1 MLSSLALV
9 ALLLTVAAPGAG
21 AAAPAQPN
29 PHVTL
34 DTTKGKIVL
43 VLYADKAPKT
53 VANFLHYVRQHHY
66 DGIIFHRV
74 IAGFMVQ
81 GGGFDPQ
88 GVERPTGAPIQNES
102 KNGVSNERGTIAMAR
117 TSEPNSATAQFF
129 INVVD
134 NSRLDGS
141 AGSWGYTAFG
151 KVTEGMDV
159 VDAIAAV
166 KVSRGPAS
174 DTQPIEPVLIR
185 KATVNP

>member
-9 ALLLTVAAPGAG
+9 ALLLAVAAPAAG
-21 AAAPAQPN
+21 PATAAPPN

-34 DTTKGKIVL
+34 DTSKGKIVL

-66 DGIIFHRV
+66 DGVIFHRV

-81 GGGFDPQ
+81 GGGFDVQ

-134 NSRLDGS
+134 NSRLDGN

-166 KVSRGPAS
+166 KVGRGAAS